1 MLVINFLT
9 KTENTYVSY
18 ILNLFNLL
26 ILVNSILQKIYM
38 KLTSIALKS
47 QKVDVASMHMI
58 AIMGM

>member
-1 MLVINFLT
+1 M
-9 KTENTYVSY
+9 SY

-47 QKVDVASMHMI
+47 QKVDVASMRMM
-58 AIMGM
+58 ASMGI